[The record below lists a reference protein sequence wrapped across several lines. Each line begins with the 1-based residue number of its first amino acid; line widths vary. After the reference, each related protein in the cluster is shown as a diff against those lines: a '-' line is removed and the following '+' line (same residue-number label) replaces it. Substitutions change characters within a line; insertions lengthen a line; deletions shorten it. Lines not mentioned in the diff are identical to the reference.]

1 MGLVFWCVEEFC
13 FCFLFFCVTMLS
25 LETESLFKMCSCRE
39 DLHFFL
45 PCTRK
50 TTIYEYFRFLT
61 WNCWAYRDWLPAP
74 DLPKCTLWVGARE
87 RDAFSSHWGA
97 RLRQTSRVCFLI
109 YPLRLWPL
117 EILALCQSP
126 ISLLSLGLAFH
137 NPRIGSRLQGTCW
150 LSTFSYRFLLSSWSS
165 AMLYKGVSFC
175 PTFLCCQ
182 NIEWVSLCVL
192 LYCWKQKPIHVARK

>member
-1 MGLVFWCVEEFC
+1 MLKSCFCVFC
-13 FCFLFFCVTMLS
+13 FFFFVTVLS
-25 LETESLFKMCSCRE
+25 LETESLFKMHSYRE

-61 WNCWAYRDWLPAP
+61 WNYWAYTDWLPAP
-74 DLPKCTLWVGARE
+74 DLPKCKLWVGARGRE
-87 RDAFSSHWGA
+87 TPFHPTEGRDWDRQAEFVFLYTPWGCGP
-97 RLRQTSRVCFLI
+97 S
-109 YPLRLWPL
+109 

-137 NPRIGSRLQGTCW
+137 NPRISSRLQDTCW
-150 LSTFSYRFLLSSWSS
+150 LSTFSYPFLLSSWSS
-165 AMLYKGVSFC
+165 ALLYKGVSFC

-182 NIEWVSLCVL
+182 NIEWVSVFCFIAENRS
-192 LYCWKQKPIHVARK
+192 QFM